1 MPDLRH
7 KRKNIKT
14 ALAVMAGVDL
24 LALIV
29 YISPLVG
36 SAAVRRQ
43 EINRLQA
50 ELTTKTKQV
59 APLKDLP
66 QKVQIASKQISDFY
80 NRRIPAQ
87 NSQIYSELGKLTAA
101 SGVTIEGIKYK
112 QKDEAA
118 DKQVRAGKLVPAE
131 LDIDVAGHYTALAHF
146 MNAIERDDM
155 FFIINS
161 VTIGGEPQGP
171 VKLNMKVDTYLKAG
185 S

>member
-7 KRKNIKT
+7 TRSKIKT
-14 ALAVMAGVDL
+14 ALLIMAGLDL

-36 SAAVRRQ
+36 SAETRKT
-43 EINRLQA
+43 EILQLQA

-66 QKVQIASKQISDFY
+66 EKVKLAHQQIADFY
-80 NRRIPAQ
+80 RKRIPEQ
-87 NSQIYSELGKLTAA
+87 QSQIPAEFGKLAAANGVSIEQVKYKYSEKSFGRLQPIEIEADLGGNYSSLARF
-101 SGVTIEGIKYK
+101 IN
-112 QKDEAA
+112 
-118 DKQVRAGKLVPAE
+118 
-131 LDIDVAGHYTALAHF
+131 AL
-146 MNAIERDDM
+146 ERDDM

-161 VTIGGEPQGP
+161 ITLGGEPQGA
-171 VKLNMKVDTYLKAG
+171 VKLNVKLEGFLRTA

>member
-1 MPDLRH
+1 MPDLRQT
-7 KRKNIKT
+7 RKNIKT

-36 SAAVRRQ
+36 SAEGRRQ
-43 EINRLQA
+43 EINQLQA

-66 QKVQIASKQISDFY
+66 QKVHLASQQIADFY
-80 NRRIPAQ
+80 KRRIPEQ
-87 NSQIYSELGKLTAA
+87 NSQLYSELGKLTAA
-101 SGVTIEGIKYK
+101 NGVTIEAVKYK
-112 QKDEAA
+112 PAED
-118 DKQVRAGKLVPAE
+118 RMGKLQPVEMEAD
-131 LDIDVAGHYTALAHF
+131 LMGNYTSLARFINAL
-146 MNAIERDDM
+146 ERDDM

-161 VTIGGEPQGP
+161 VTLGGEPQGT
-171 VKLNMKVDTYLKAG
+171 VKLQVKLEAYLKAG